1 MRTALTNALTQLPDA
16 LQSVVSD
23 WITDTHFGATFSPEQ
38 VAKMEAASGLS
49 DAALRLTLLPLAAA
63 YAVTPISHFNVG
75 AIVRNE
81 DGTLYMGANI
91 EFTGVQLGQTVHAE
105 QCAISHA
112 WTKGATRLTDIT
124 INYSP
129 CGHCRQFM
137 NELNGAEALIIQLPQ
152 TEPNTLHTYLPEPFG
167 PADLGIE
174 SRLLADQSHALPTED
189 IDIPLLKAAA
199 DAANLSHAPYSG
211 NYSGV
216 AVETHDGQFFSG
228 MYAEN
233 AAFNPSLPP
242 LQVALIAANMAGYHW
257 GEIRSVALAEVAD
270 STVSHLADTQATLDA
285 IDPDIPLVY
294 STLSA

>member
-1 MRTALTNALTQLPDA
+1 MRTALTDALTQLPDA

-23 WITDTHFGATFSPEQ
+23 WINDANFGASFTPEQ
-38 VAKMEAASGLS
+38 VAQMESASGLS
-49 DAALRLTLLPLAAA
+49 GAALRLALLPLAAA
-63 YAVTPISHFNVG
+63 YAVTPISQFNVG
-75 AIVRNE
+75 AIVRDE
-81 DGTLYMGANI
+81 SGTLYLGANI

-112 WTKGATRLTDIT
+112 WTKGAKRLTDIT

-137 NELNGAEALIIQLPQ
+137 NELNGAESLRIQLPQ
-152 TEPNTLHTYLPEPFG
+152 SDAKDLHTYLPEPFG

-174 SRLLADQSHALPTED
+174 SRLLTDESNQLSTDD

-199 DAANLSHAPYSG
+199 DAANRSHAPYSG
-211 NYSGV
+211 NYSGA
-216 AVETHDGQFFSG
+216 AVETSDGEFFSG

-242 LQVALIAANMAGYHW
+242 LQVALIAVNMAGYHW
-257 GEIRSVALAEVAD
+257 IDIRSVALAEMAS

-294 STLSA
+294 STR